1 MNLNEVKKEIG
12 QTKLKGCEECDYKF
26 LIDYIEVYRPKFI
39 VEYGSGVST
48 YIIDKLIGEL
58 DYGAEFI
65 SFEDDKYW
73 YEIIKDEGLDV
84 NNRVQLV
91 DLEYER
97 ISSKSSVPIGD
108 SNLPSEFTYSACRYK
123 HSYVGFENVDF
134 VIIDG
139 PDVNKRKVSTT
150 LNLYDIVKKYDIR
163 PFFWIDY
170 RKTTKRFYAEFDLE
184 YTCSKMILNKNDIR
198 ELKLWNTILHHL
210 LLKDSNDIIDFISMN
225 DDIKHMLLK
234 QI

>member
-1 MNLNEVKKEIG
+1 
-12 QTKLKGCEECDYKF
+12 
-26 LIDYIEVYRPKFI
+26 
-39 VEYGSGVST
+39 
-48 YIIDKLIGEL
+48 
-58 DYGAEFI
+58 
-65 SFEDDKYW
+65 
-73 YEIIKDEGLDV
+73 
-84 NNRVQLV
+84 
-91 DLEYER
+91 
-97 ISSKSSVPIGD
+97 
-108 SNLPSEFTYSACRYK
+108 K

-139 PDVNKRKVSTT
+139 PEMNKRKKVSTT

-170 RKTTKRFYAEFDLE
+170 RKMTKTFYAEFDLE
-184 YTCSKMILNKNDIR
+184 YTCSKMILNKNDIV
-198 ELKLWNTILHHL
+198 ELKLWNTILHQL